1 MLLAVARSGNGSS
14 LFLLDEIDAALDE
27 HNQARA
33 SALLRQLSHATDGSG
48 CQILCVTHNAAFQSV
63 CDAFVQVVRGPNG
76 SSMPAAAADAVPD
89 GGRDSSTAESKKGKG
104 RAALKGKQAGSSS
117 SKARTGDAAALQQG
131 TTSRGSGSRS
141 AKKVRFQH
149 S

>member
-33 SALLRQLSHATDGSG
+33 SALLRQLAHATDGSG
-48 CQILCVTHNAAFQSV
+48 CQILCVTHNVAFQSV
-63 CDAFVQVVRGPNG
+63 CDAFVQVVRGPRG
-76 SSMPAAAADAVPD
+76 SSMPAAAAADVVLED
-89 GGRDSSTAESKKGKG
+89 GRGGSAADVKKDKG
-104 RAALKGKQAGSSS
+104 RAAMHGTGYGSISRTKAVTAAGVQGVNSKG
-117 SKARTGDAAALQQG
+117 
-131 TTSRGSGSRS
+131 RGSKP
-141 AKKVRFQH
+141 AKKVRFN